1 MGIFDGCLLACD
13 IDGTL
18 MGNDTIPNENLRKIR
33 FFMDEGGIF
42 SLATGRTLGA
52 VSTVLEILGEVSP
65 SVYGNGCMIYDFSED
80 RFLHQEFI
88 PDNAKTFVQDI
99 LTEMPDVGIE
109 IHSGTDVFVIRETQ
123 ETIEHESYEN
133 IKAKPIDYNEV
144 LQYNWNKVMFLL
156 NSAEQYLKIEA
167 LAAKYTDICTFF
179 RTTATVY
186 GKMRNYYEQLSENAS
201 KGAGVLKLC
210 ELFNIK
216 KGGLYTIGDF
226 FNDIPMLEAADISA
240 CPCGSPDEVVAASTV
255 ITRKAENGAVADFID
270 YLTKR
275 KEAENGRTKEN

>member
-1 MGIFDGCLLACD
+1 MGIFEGCLLASD

-18 MGNDTIPNENLRKIR
+18 MENDIIPQENIEKIN
-33 FFMDEGGIF
+33 FFMREGGIF

-88 PDNAKTFVQDI
+88 PDSAKKFARDI
-99 LTEMPDVGIE
+99 LEEMSDVGIE
-109 IHSGTDVFVIRETQ
+109 VHSGTNVFVIRETQ

-133 IKAKPIDYNEV
+133 IAAKAIDYNEA

-156 NSAEQYLKIEA
+156 NSPEQYSQIEA
-167 LAAKYTDICTFF
+167 LAAKYIDICTFF

-201 KGAGVLKLC
+201 KASGVLKLC

-240 CPCGSPDEVVAASTV
+240 CPCGSPDEVVAAST
-255 ITRKAENGAVADFID
+255 ITTRKAENGAVADFID